1 MIKKVEVSINSLEA
15 WIDKNGYAGF
25 DPYDIKSLTVVRKI
39 ISLGNKNFL
48 LEVVREFV
56 IELFLMCPNISRK
69 TLKIKPQINAKAI
82 GLLAKSYI
90 DLSQL
95 FGEKKYLEKANACI
109 AWLNDNYSKNYE
121 GKCWGY
127 PFDWQAKEL
136 IPKNTPNGIVTTAV
150 ADAYW
155 SMYQLTDDKKHLDIC
170 VDICKFLITLPTDEI
185 SENEIC
191 FSYTPVFVN
200 HVHNLNL
207 FVAEFLIKVGK
218 EVGNKHWISVGIKA
232 TNYTIN
238 NQRDDGAFD
247 YNGPP
252 ETPQNFIDNYHT
264 GFVLRQLYSIWK
276 LTDSEKYFSVLEKGY
291 KYYINNFF
299 EDKTIP
305 KLMKNRKYRIDI
317 HSAAESINC
326 LSELS
331 KDFPEGIEIA
341 KNVANWTINNLQDN
355 RGFFYHGV
363 FKSRIIGVPFKSK
376 IAYMRWGQ
384 AWMLKGL
391 TNLLK
396 VIK

>member
-1 MIKKVEVSINSLEA
+1 MIKKIESSINILEA
-15 WIDKNGYAGF
+15 WINKNGYTGF
-25 DPYDIKSLTVVRKI
+25 DPYDIKSLPAVRKI
-39 ISLGNKNFL
+39 ISLGNQSFIM
-48 LEVVREFV
+48 EVFREIM
-56 IELFLMCPNISRK
+56 IEFFLMFPNISR
-69 TLKIKPQINAKAI
+69 TLFNVKPQKNAKAM

-90 DLSQL
+90 DLYVL
-95 FGEKKYLEKANACI
+95 FDEKKYLEKANDCI
-109 AWLNDNYSKNYE
+109 DWLNDNYSTNHE
-121 GKCWGY
+121 GKGWGY

-155 SMYQLTDDKKHLDIC
+155 SMYKLTKDEKHLGVCI
-170 VDICKFLITLPTDEI
+170 DICKFLKTLPYDEI
-185 SENEIC
+185 SKNEIC
-191 FSYTPVFVN
+191 FSYTLVFVN

-218 EVGNKHWISVGIKA
+218 EVNNEHWINTGIKA

-238 NQRDDGAFD
+238 NQKDDGSFD

-252 ETPQNFIDNYHT
+252 EKPQNFIDNYHT
-264 GFVLRQLYSIWK
+264 GFVLRQLYSIWH
-276 LTDSEKYFSVLEKGY
+276 LTEKSEIFNSLKKGY
-291 KYYINNFF
+291 KYYIDNFF
-299 EDKTIP
+299 ENKTIP

-317 HSAAESINC
+317 HSSAESINC

-341 KNVANWTINNLQDN
+341 ENVANWTIDNLQDEK
-355 RGFFYHGV
+355 GYFYHGI

-376 IAYMRWGQ
+376 IAYIRWGQ